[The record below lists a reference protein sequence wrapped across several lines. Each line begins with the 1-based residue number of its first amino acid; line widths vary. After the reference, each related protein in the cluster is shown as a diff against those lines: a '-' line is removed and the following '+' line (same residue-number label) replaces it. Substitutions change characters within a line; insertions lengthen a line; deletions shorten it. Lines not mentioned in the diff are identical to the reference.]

1 MRLPNGDWVARAA
14 ETCSLRTEPPDPQE
28 DTVEMDGTSAQFTPC
43 VNRRRP
49 PGRGML
55 KVRHEPTAASRSR
68 SDTRPTF
75 SMVPTRPAAGHRSW
89 LVVPPTSTHAPLDA
103 PLSLYAGGMTPR
115 DIHHH
120 LVSTIGTELS
130 SVPAPRSG
138 RSRRRFHDR
147 VASSRSSI
155 LQNWAIVA
163 DAFGLVQR
171 CRRRTGALHH
181 LSR

>member
-1 MRLPNGDWVARAA
+1 
-14 ETCSLRTEPPDPQE
+14 
-28 DTVEMDGTSAQFTPC
+28 MDGTSAQFAPC

-49 PGRGML
+49 PSRGML
-55 KVRHEPTAASRSR
+55 QVRHEPTLQAVQDR
-68 SDTRPTF
+68 TRDQPSAWCLHGPLLVIDLGLLYPQHQRT
-75 SMVPTRPAAGHRSW
+75 HR
-89 LVVPPTSTHAPLDA
+89 DA

-130 SVPAPRSG
+130 SVPAPCSG